1 VISLFKFIHLTAISL
16 WAAGLIGLPFLIL
29 RYRRLAA
36 DDDGDRQHRLVR
48 FVSVGITSPA
58 AFISV
63 ASGVVLIFLQATFD
77 PWFAVKLALVG
88 AMVGFHLWMG
98 FAVLGLSHPPSPF
111 GPVSAAILAGG
122 ATLVVAAILWVVLA
136 KPAIEADLFPDG
148 FFEPGALSEWA
159 SDFLPGN
166 LAEFLENQGFSDPT
180 MPTP

>member
-1 VISLFKFIHLTAISL
+1 MISLFKFIHLTAISL
-16 WAAGLIGLPFLIL
+16 WAAGLIGLPFLIW
-29 RYRRLAA
+29 RYGRLGGGV
-36 DDDGDRQHRLVR
+36 DGDRRHRMIR

-98 FAVLGLSHPPSPF
+98 VAVLGLSHPPTPF
-111 GPVSAAILAGG
+111 GPVSAAMLAGG

-136 KPAIEADLFPDG
+136 KPAIEVDVFDDE
-148 FFEPGALSEWA
+148 FFEPGALSDWA
-159 SDFLPGN
+159 SDILPGN
-166 LAEFLENQGFSDPT
+166 LAEFLERQRISDPT